1 MALVFAS
8 WRCVWR
14 RLPLRVVVTS
24 AQQRN
29 ERKEVAENEVERK
42 TDEAITNFPD
52 VLTR

>member
-14 RLPLRVVVTS
+14 RRRVVVTS

-29 ERKEVAENEVERK
+29 ERKELTENEIERK
-42 TDEAITNFPD
+42 TDEAIKNFPD